1 VAAAKQSAFDKNN
14 NSCSNGCMMRCTP
27 LAIFGQSLTK
37 EEFRKL
43 SDADCELTHS
53 NQTAK
58 DVTFLYNY
66 AIK

>member
-1 VAAAKQSAFDKNN
+1 
-14 NSCSNGCMMRCTP
+14 MRCTP